1 MTKRYPAPLAGP
13 ALPASK
19 VAEQLRAHA
28 RLCRQVANASEN
40 ETIAAELMQLADQCI
55 KAAEN
60 IEPEPRPRLH

>member
-1 MTKRYPAPLAGP
+1 MTRRYPAPLPRP
-13 ALPASK
+13 APLASK

-28 RLCRQVANASEN
+28 RLCRQIAHASWN
-40 ETIAAELMQLADQCI
+40 QTIATELMRLADQCI